1 MNSLY
6 KKYIMLK
13 IVTVY
18 SNEKNEEYELDY
30 LRIFN
35 ENGIILSTDAFISD
49 NVENVNFEGK
59 ILLKRKE
66 DFTTKDN
73 YVVKNKWGKY
83 DLYIYEKNIDW
94 KYIELEKSGFYLY
107 KIYEICGEKARIFVK
122 NLGDNL
128 YVYQTKIEDIAKDI
142 ELHLTLDFYNEEELN
157 KKLNDIKKYNKLG
170 LQELEKIK
178 NYIPNENDL

>member
-35 ENGIILSTDAFISD
+35 ENGVILSTDAFISD
-49 NVENVNFEGK
+49 NVENINFEGK

-83 DLYIYEKNIDW
+83 DLYIHEKNIDW

-122 NLGDNL
+122 SLGDNL
-128 YVYQTKIEDIAKDI
+128 YVYQTKIENIAKDI

>member
-1 MNSLY
+1 MNRLEQYY
-6 KKYIMLK
+6 KYMT
-13 IVTVY
+13 VAYVY
-18 SNEKNEEYELDY
+18 SEEKNMMFGLSD

-35 ENGIILSTDAFISD
+35 ENGVILSTDAFISD

-107 KIYEICGEKARIFVK
+107 KIYEICGEKARVFVK

-128 YVYQTKIEDIAKDI
+128 YVYQSKIEDIVKDI